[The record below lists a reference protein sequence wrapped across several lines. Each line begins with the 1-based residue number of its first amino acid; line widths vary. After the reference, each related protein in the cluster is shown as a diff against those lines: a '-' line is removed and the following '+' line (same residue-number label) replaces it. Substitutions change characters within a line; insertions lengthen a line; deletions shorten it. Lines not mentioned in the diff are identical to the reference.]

1 MDLMSIEIET
11 ERLLLKPISYN
22 YVEDIFKEFNQE
34 ITKYMYPKPTE
45 TIEETKEI
53 LEVYQGERYN
63 DLCINLLKPY
73 YF

>member
-53 LEVYQGERYN
+53 LEN
-63 DLCINLLKPY
+63 
-73 YF
+73 